1 MTVANEGEWILVPD
15 KNAQNVRELDAVRAE
30 TEGVAKLVTPSGEE
44 HELPHSVY
52 DVLVD
57 VINEVLVKGNS
68 VKVMSVDAELT
79 TQQAAELL
87 NVSRPFL
94 IKLLEKGDI
103 EYRKVG
109 THRRIRL
116 EDLLVYRDQRDAE
129 RRRLLGEITSE
140 SQELGLYDKAGDEDE
155 N

>member
-1 MTVANEGEWILVPD
+1 MAVANEGEWILAPD
-15 KNAQNVRELDAVRAE
+15 TNRQNVREIDEIRAE
-30 TEGVAKLVTPSGEE
+30 TEGVAKLVTPSGDE

-52 DVLVD
+52 NVLVD
-57 VINEVLVKGNS
+57 VIHQVLVLGNT

-79 TQQAAELL
+79 TQQAADLL

-94 IKLLEKGDI
+94 IKLLKEGNLD
-103 EYRKVG
+103 YRMVG

-116 EDLLVYRDQRDAE
+116 EDLLVYKDQRDAE

-140 SQELGLYDKAGDEDE
+140 SQELGLYDEDED
-155 N
+155 

>member
-1 MTVANEGEWILVPD
+1 MAVANEGEWILAPD
-15 KNAQNVRELDAVRAE
+15 TNRQNVREIDEIRAE

-52 DVLVD
+52 NVLVD
-57 VINEVLVKGNS
+57 VIHQVLVLGNT

-79 TQQAAELL
+79 TQQAADLL

-94 IKLLEKGDI
+94 IKLLKEGNLD
-103 EYRKVG
+103 YRMVG

-116 EDLLVYRDQRDAE
+116 EDLLVYKDQRDAK

-140 SQELGLYDKAGDEDE
+140 SQELGLYDEDED
-155 N
+155 

>member
-1 MTVANEGEWILVPD
+1 MAAANDGVWILAPD
-15 KNAQNVRELDAVRAE
+15 KDAQNLRELDSVRAE
-30 TEGVAKLVTPSGEE
+30 TRGVAKLVTPEGEE

-52 DVLVD
+52 DVLV
-57 VINEVLVKGNS
+57 EVLHQVLVLGNT

-79 TQQAAELL
+79 TQQAADLL

-94 IKLLEKGDI
+94 IKQLEKGDL

-116 EDLLVYRDQRDAE
+116 EDMLVYRNQRDAE
-129 RRRLLGEITSE
+129 RRRLLDEITSE
-140 SQELGLYDKAGDEDE
+140 SQALGLYDEDE
-155 N
+155 E

>member
-1 MTVANEGEWILVPD
+1 MAAANDGVWILAPD
-15 KNAQNVRELDAVRAE
+15 KNAQNLREYDEVRAE
-30 TEGVAKLVTPSGEE
+30 TQGVAKLVTPEGEE

-57 VINEVLVKGNS
+57 VLHQVLVLGNT

-79 TQQAAELL
+79 TQQAADLL

-94 IKLLEKGDI
+94 IKLLEKGDL

-116 EDLLVYRDQRDAE
+116 EDLLVYRYQRDAD
-129 RRRLLGEITSE
+129 RRRLLDEITSE
-140 SQELGLYDKAGDEDE
+140 SQALGLYDEDE
-155 N
+155 E

>member
-1 MTVANEGEWILVPD
+1 MAVANEGEWILAPD
-15 KNAQNVRELDAVRAE
+15 KNRQNVREIDAIRAE

-52 DVLVD
+52 NVLIDVIHQVLV
-57 VINEVLVKGNS
+57 LGNT

-79 TQQAAELL
+79 TQQAADLL

-94 IKLLEKGDI
+94 IKLLKERDLD
-103 EYRKVG
+103 YRMVG

-140 SQELGLYDKAGDEDE
+140 SQELGLYDEVED
-155 N
+155 

>member
-1 MTVANEGEWILVPD
+1 MTVANEGEWILAPD

-30 TEGVAKLVTPSGEE
+30 TEGVAKLVTPSGEV

-57 VINEVLVKGNS
+57 VINEVLVKGSS

-79 TQQAAELL
+79 TQQAADLL

-103 EYRKVG
+103 DYQKVG

-129 RRRLLGEITSE
+129 RRRLLGGITSE
-140 SQELGLYDKAGDEDE
+140 SQELGLYDEVDDADEA
-155 N
+155 

>member
-1 MTVANEGEWILVPD
+1 MAVANEGEWILAPD
-15 KNAQNVRELDAVRAE
+15 TNRQNVREIDEIRAE

-52 DVLVD
+52 NVLVD
-57 VINEVLVKGNS
+57 VIHQVLVLGNT

-79 TQQAAELL
+79 TQQAADLL

-94 IKLLEKGDI
+94 IKLLKEGNLD
-103 EYRKVG
+103 YRMVG

-116 EDLLVYRDQRDAE
+116 EDLLVYKDQRDAE

-140 SQELGLYDKAGDEDE
+140 SQELGLYDEDED
-155 N
+155 

>member
-1 MTVANEGEWILVPD
+1 MAALNEGEWILAPD
-15 KNAQNVRELDAVRAE
+15 KNAQNVREIDAIRAE

-44 HELPHSVY
+44 HELPYSVY
-52 DVLVD
+52 NVLLD

-79 TQQAAELL
+79 TQQAADLL

-94 IKLLEKGDI
+94 IKLLEKGDL

-116 EDLLVYRDQRDAE
+116 EDLLVYRDKRDTK
-129 RRRLLGEITSE
+129 RRTLWGEITTE
-140 SQELGLYDKAGDEDE
+140 SQELGLYDQDED
-155 N
+155 

>member
-1 MTVANEGEWILVPD
+1 MAALNEGEWILAPD
-15 KNAQNVRELDAVRAE
+15 KNAQNVREIDAIRAE
-30 TEGVAKLVTPSGEE
+30 TKGVAKLVTPSGEE
-44 HELPHSVY
+44 HELPYSVY
-52 DVLVD
+52 NVLLD

-79 TQQAAELL
+79 TQQAADLL

-94 IKLLEKGDI
+94 IKLLEKGDL

-116 EDLLVYRDQRDAE
+116 EDLLVYRDKRDTK
-129 RRRLLGEITSE
+129 RRTLLGEITTE
-140 SQELGLYDKAGDEDE
+140 SQELGLYDQDED
-155 N
+155 

>member
-1 MTVANEGEWILVPD
+1 MAVANEGEWILAPD
-15 KNAQNVRELDAVRAE
+15 TNRQNVREIDEIRAE
-30 TEGVAKLVTPSGEE
+30 TEGVAKLVTPSGDE

-52 DVLVD
+52 NVLVD
-57 VINEVLVKGNS
+57 VIHQVLVLGNT

-79 TQQAAELL
+79 TQQAADLL

-94 IKLLEKGDI
+94 IKLLKEENLD
-103 EYRKVG
+103 YRMVG

-116 EDLLVYRDQRDAE
+116 EDLLVYKDQRDAE

-140 SQELGLYDKAGDEDE
+140 SQELGLYDEDED
-155 N
+155 

>member
-1 MTVANEGEWILVPD
+1 MAIANEGEWILAPD
-15 KNAQNVRELDAVRAE
+15 KNARNVRELDAVRAE
-30 TEGVAKLVTPSGEE
+30 TEGVAKLITPSGDV

-68 VKVMSVDAELT
+68 VRVMSVDAELT
-79 TQQAAELL
+79 TQQAADLL

-94 IKLLEKGDI
+94 IKLLEKGDL
-103 EYRKVG
+103 EYRMVG

-129 RRRLLGEITSE
+129 RHRLLKEVTSE
-140 SQELGLYDKAGDEDE
+140 SQELGLYDEEED
-155 N
+155 